1 MHTQFTSINIIFVCL
16 LVLIG
21 VIIDNKIE
29 AGAVGKNSL
38 PNLLSKRRPHTPVGR
53 KLRAILDEA
62 NNDDLIERS
71 NGENDAFGE
80 EDMVDRFNNDENE
93 QSEENEDLGERDTDN
108 DEENTNLNNEFK
120 ERFLNSN
127 DEDFE
132 NRILNDDD
140 KNEFDDEEK

>member
-1 MHTQFTSINIIFVCL
+1 VCL

-21 VIIDNKIE
+21 LIIDNKIE
-29 AGAVGKNSL
+29 AGTVGKNSL
-38 PNLLSKRRPHTPVGR
+38 PNILLKRRLHTPIRR

-71 NGENDAFGE
+71 NGENDAFDE
-80 EDMVDRFNNDENE
+80 EDMVDRFNDDENE

-108 DEENTNLNNEFK
+108 DEGNNNLDDELE

-127 DEDFE
+127 NEDFE
-132 NRILNDDD
+132 NRILNDKDE
-140 KNEFDDEEK
+140 NEFDDEEK